1 MTLVVGAELLPAPG
15 PGAASQ
21 ASGVPDPEG
30 PDICEPGLQMVKSVV
45 APPGP
50 GPGRQEATNIVPE
63 PSLKGDLSLGHA
75 KDSEIWRESSSVITY
90 GYL

>member
-1 MTLVVGAELLPAPG
+1 MTLVAGAQLLPAFG

-21 ASGVPDPEG
+21 ASGVPGPKG
-30 PDICEPGLQMVKSVV
+30 PDICEPGLQTVKPV
-45 APPGP
+45 AAH
-50 GPGRQEATNIVPE
+50 PGRQEATIIVPE
-63 PSLKGDLSLGHA
+63 PSLRGDLSLGHA